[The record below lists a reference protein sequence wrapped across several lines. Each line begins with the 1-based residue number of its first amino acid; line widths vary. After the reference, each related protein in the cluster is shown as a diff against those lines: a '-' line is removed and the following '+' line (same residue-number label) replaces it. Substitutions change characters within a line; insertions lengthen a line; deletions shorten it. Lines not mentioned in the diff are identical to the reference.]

1 MFPAGTYKFASV
13 ILLLIVSSASYPSL
27 RDEMEAQQNPAVK
40 EVDVEAR
47 FLINDIRDTWRALQ
61 DSQSF
66 FVITTT
72 YSEIF
77 CPGGLCEDPRRYRKV
92 MPIIFSQGAV
102 FIPRKQATEDSPY
115 MPIIW
120 KGKNLFC
127 DKRVHLPIPLGAED
141 SEGFVSF
148 KSTLQN
154 HVGHWDDF
162 YGRPRENVQIEIN
175 FQTKQ
180 CLLKTSWNDSVEM
193 CRVFNLKQLSDS
205 ILPRNRQFEYQSLGR
220 YYREIIRLFSDENV
234 ESCRVE

>member
-13 ILLLIVSSASYPSL
+13 VLLLIVSSASYPSL

-66 FVITTT
+66 FLITTT
-72 YSEIF
+72 YTEIF
-77 CPGGLCEDPRRYRKV
+77 CPGGICVNPKQYQKV
-92 MPIIFSQGAV
+92 IPIIFSQGAV
-102 FIPRKQATEDSPY
+102 FIPREKAPEDSPY

-127 DKRVHLPIPLGAED
+127 DRRVHLPIPLGAED

-154 HVGHWDDF
+154 YVGHWDDSLF
-162 YGRPRENVQIEIN
+162 RPRENIQIEIN
-175 FQTKQ
+175 FQTEQ
-180 CLLKTSWNDSVEM
+180 CLLKRDNSDSVEM

-205 ILPRNRQFEYQSLGR
+205 IPPRNRLFEAHTLGQ
-220 YYREIIRLFSDENV
+220 YYSDIIRLFSDENI